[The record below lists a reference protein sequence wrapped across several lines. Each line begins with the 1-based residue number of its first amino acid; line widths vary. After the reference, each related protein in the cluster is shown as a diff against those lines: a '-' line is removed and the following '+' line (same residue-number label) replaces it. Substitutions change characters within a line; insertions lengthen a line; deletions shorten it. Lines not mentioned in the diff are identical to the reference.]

1 MQQDQTDPT
10 VHTRPLGKAS
20 GLRKFWNEP
29 AQMIALM
36 AFAGAGVQEFLE
48 QLGLAR
54 SVPRRLGSKHM
65 TRRAFSSKAMLR
77 E

>member
-1 MQQDQTDPT
+1 
-10 VHTRPLGKAS
+10 
-20 GLRKFWNEP
+20 
-29 AQMIALM
+29 MIALM

-54 SVPRRLGSKHM
+54 SVPRRFGSKHM